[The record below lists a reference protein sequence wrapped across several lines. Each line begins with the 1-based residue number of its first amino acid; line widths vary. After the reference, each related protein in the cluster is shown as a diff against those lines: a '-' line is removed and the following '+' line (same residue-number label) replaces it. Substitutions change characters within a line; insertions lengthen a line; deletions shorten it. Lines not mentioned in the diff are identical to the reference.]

1 MYCNGR
7 TSSTPARLRIG
18 WFEHDGFA
26 RAKPAC
32 VRAVREARAALE
44 ASGPHV
50 LTLHYITLQ
59 YCIEASGPHVLTLH
73 YSTLQYCIEASGP
86 HVLTLHY
93 STLHY
98 CIEAS
103 GPHAGV
109 ESDVASFRYITL
121 LHCIV
126 LHRIV
131 FTLHGLTLHDI
142 ALHDMP

>member
-26 RAKPAC
+26 RATPAC

-50 LTLHYITLQ
+50 LTLHY
-59 YCIEASGPHVLTLH
+59 STLH
-73 YSTLQYCIEASGP
+73 YCIEASGP

-121 LHCIV
+121 LHCSV

-131 FTLHGLTLHDI
+131 FTLHGMTLHDI